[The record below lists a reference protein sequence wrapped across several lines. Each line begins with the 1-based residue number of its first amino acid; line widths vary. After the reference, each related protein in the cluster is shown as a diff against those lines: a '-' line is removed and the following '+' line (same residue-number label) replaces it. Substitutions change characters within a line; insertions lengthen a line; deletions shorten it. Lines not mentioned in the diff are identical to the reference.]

1 MVINMSEILF
11 NELIRLCKNSKRE
24 LSGTMKVKVS
34 GEDIYIVGI
43 NLDSPDFI
51 VSSNSNEVVFDT
63 EKYITKAVYDLTFT
77 EDLVYIRF
85 HTHPLFSGVAGL
97 SKTDVSTLK
106 YMQGLASRVSNLKT
120 NDYVT
125 VIEGIITN
133 SEIAFYTYDLEAN
146 KVRRF
151 QFLVDGCEKIPA
163 TEKRG
168 FQIFKDGF
176 LAGIKKSKK
185 IN

>member
-1 MVINMSEILF
+1 
-11 NELIRLCKNSKRE
+11 
-24 LSGTMKVKVS
+24 MKIY
-34 GEDIYIVGI
+34 IYIVGI

-120 NDYVT
+120 NYYVT

-151 QFLVDGCEKIPA
+151 QFFVDGCEKIPA